1 MTTRTTE
8 EAKTNYIE
16 KMGEALG
23 TQFTALWLEVD
34 FLSAAWGEYVEL
46 FTEPKQVEVLNQT
59 APALFRIIQHALWE
73 QMLLHIA
80 RLTDPPASGRSKENL
95 TILNL
100 PRLVEDPGK
109 KAELDELV
117 NTAKSKAEFCRDWRN
132 RHIAHRDLDLLMNGS
147 AKPLKTASGIQ
158 VRDGLDAIE
167 SVLNEVHLHYMGG
180 SLAFSRNV
188 GEAGN
193 ALSLL
198 RLLHDGLRAREGK
211 TPGEYPF

>member
-1 MTTRTTE
+1 M
-8 EAKTNYIE
+8 
-16 KMGEALG
+16 
-23 TQFTALWLEVD
+23 
-34 FLSAAWGEYVEL
+34 
-46 FTEPKQVEVLNQT
+46 
-59 APALFRIIQHALWE
+59 
-73 QMLLHIA
+73 
-80 RLTDPPASGRSKENL
+80 

-180 SLAFSRNV
+180 SLAFSRNI

-198 RLLHDGLRAREGK
+198 RLLHDGLRAREGEDSRGIPILK
-211 TPGEYPF
+211 IYPARTKLSNTIFRPALSKSMVSLLPSTAATVPAPNFV

>member
-80 RLTDPPASGRSKENL
+80 RLTD
-95 TILNL
+95 
-100 PRLVEDPGK
+100 
-109 KAELDELV
+109 
-117 NTAKSKAEFCRDWRN
+117 
-132 RHIAHRDLDLLMNGS
+132 H
-147 AKPLKTASGIQ
+147 PLQ
-158 VRDGLDAIE
+158 VG
-167 SVLNEVHLHYMGG
+167 
-180 SLAFSRNV
+180 
-188 GEAGN
+188 
-193 ALSLL
+193 
-198 RLLHDGLRAREGK
+198 ARRI
-211 TPGEYPF
+211 

>member
-1 MTTRTTE
+1 MTTRTAE
-8 EAKTNYIE
+8 EAKTNYVE

-34 FLSAAWGEYVEL
+34 FLSATWGEYVEL
-46 FTEPKQVEVLNQT
+46 FTEPKQVEALNQT
-59 APALFRIIQHALWE
+59 APALFHIIRHALWE

-80 RLTDPPASGRSKENL
+80 RLTDPPTSGKSKENL

-100 PRLVEDPGK
+100 PGLVEDLGK
-109 KAELDELV
+109 KAKLDELV
-117 NTAKSKAEFCRDWRN
+117 STAKSKTEFCRDWRN

-147 AKPLKTASGIQ
+147 AEPLKTASGVQ
-158 VRDGLDAIE
+158 VREGLDAIE
-167 SVLNEVHLHYMGG
+167 GVLNEVHLHYMGG
-180 SLAFSRNV
+180 SLIFSRNV
-188 GEAGN
+188 GGAGN

-211 TPGEYPF
+211 APGEYPF